1 MHMIGVNT
9 GKTSFYSEEELS
21 QIGFKYIGENVKVSR
36 KVSIY
41 SPERISI
48 GDNVRIDDFCILSG
62 EIVLGSNIHI
72 SPYVALYGALGIEF
86 EDYTGISAHS
96 VVYSAMDDFGG
107 DYLVGSIHPDSQ
119 TNVTGGK
126 VLIRRFSQIGVNCVV
141 FPNLSLGEGVAVGAC
156 TLVNRSLEEWGIY
169 AGIPARRLKNRNKGM
184 LKFVES
190 DKTNY

>member
-36 KVSIY
+36 KASIY

-156 TLVNRSLEEWGIY
+156 TLVNR
-169 AGIPARRLKNRNKGM
+169 
-184 LKFVES
+184 
-190 DKTNY
+190 

>member
-1 MHMIGVNT
+1 MIGVNI
-9 GKTSFYSEEELS
+9 GKTSFYSKEELS

-36 KVSIY
+36 KASIY
-41 SPERISI
+41 SPEKISI

-107 DYLVGSIHPDSQ
+107 DYLVGSVHPDNQ

-126 VLIRRFSQIGVNCVV
+126 VLIKRFSQIGVNCVV

-156 TLVNRSLEEWGIY
+156 TLVNKSLEEWGIY
-169 AGIPARRLKNRNKGM
+169 AGIPARRLKKRNKGM

>member
-1 MHMIGVNT
+1 MIGVNT

-36 KVSIY
+36 KASIY
-41 SPERISI
+41 SPEKISI

-141 FPNLSLGEGVAVGAC
+141 FPNLSLGEGVAIGAC
-156 TLVNRSLEEWGIY
+156 TLVNRSLEEWEIY

>member
-36 KVSIY
+36 KASIY

-72 SPYVALYGALGIEF
+72 SPYVALYGALGLEF

>member
-36 KVSIY
+36 KASIY

>member
-1 MHMIGVNT
+1 MIGVNT

-36 KVSIY
+36 KASIY